1 MKKIILIGLIS
12 ISAVLLYAGGLHFG
26 MTGAV
31 KSKVK
36 ELDEKVLDRKINQEN
51 KPSLVLKGQIGT
63 GNTTSAPRF
72 AATTSSKIN
81 RIVLISVLPPG
92 GSDITSV
99 YRVVDVN
106 TISTST
112 FSVDISEER
121 NRHLGVL
128 FVNDDDSL
136 AGALQL
142 SASSDTSLNILP
154 LEKLTTGVSEIDLK
168 TISFSFDTYG
178 NIAVPSYDPVGEGKE
193 ISITDEEKVT
203 LGKLSKVMSS
213 ILKNPDANSNGK
225 VDFIEG
231 YYFSFRFQLG
241 FKGCTVSSATADGI
255 YDGVISTSIWL
266 NGFHTNFSVRV
277 KSDIY
282 EKGAGDNLGYLD
294 LPITFPSSY
303 TATHSTT
310 TGRPTQNYVGPNGG
324 TILPVDGEY
333 VIDAST
339 MGWGL
344 LKFKISGLEQTFDYL
359 LIPVPSFYVENGYLK
374 KLHGDGKNLMI

>member
-1 MKKIILIGLIS
+1 MKKILLIGLIS

-26 MTGAV
+26 MTGVV

-142 SASSDTSLNILP
+142 SVSSDTSLNILP

-168 TISFSFDTYG
+168 TISFSSDSYG
-178 NIAVPSYDPVGEGKE
+178 NIAVPSYDPVGEWKE
-193 ISITDEEKVT
+193 ISITDEEKVI

-225 VDFIEG
+225 VDFIER
-231 YYFSFRFQLG
+231 YNFSFRFQLG

-255 YDGVISTSIWL
+255 YDDVISTSIWL

-294 LPITFPSSY
+294 LPITFPSNY

-310 TGRPTQNYVGPNGG
+310 TGTPTQNYVGPNGG
-324 TILPVDGEY
+324 TVLPVDGEY

-339 MGWGL
+339 MGWGP
-344 LKFKISGLEQTFDYL
+344 LKFNISGLEQTYL
-359 LIPVPSFYVENGYLK
+359 YRYIFLC
-374 KLHGDGKNLMI
+374 

>member
-1 MKKIILIGLIS
+1 MKKILLIGFIS

-81 RIVLISVLPPG
+81 RIVFISVLPG

-99 YRVVDVN
+99 FRVVDIN

-142 SASSDTSLNILP
+142 SVSSDTSLNILP

-168 TISFSFDTYG
+168 TISFSSDSYG

-193 ISITDEEKVT
+193 ISITDEEKVI

-231 YYFSFRFQLG
+231 YNFSFRFQLG

-266 NGFHTNFSVRV
+266 NGFHTNFSVRI
-277 KSDIY
+277 KSNIY
-282 EKGAGDNLGYLD
+282 DNSYGENLGFLN
-294 LPITFPSSY
+294 LPITFPSNY

-324 TILPVDGEY
+324 TVFPVDGEY

-344 LKFKISGLEQTFDYL
+344 LKFNISGLEQTFDYL